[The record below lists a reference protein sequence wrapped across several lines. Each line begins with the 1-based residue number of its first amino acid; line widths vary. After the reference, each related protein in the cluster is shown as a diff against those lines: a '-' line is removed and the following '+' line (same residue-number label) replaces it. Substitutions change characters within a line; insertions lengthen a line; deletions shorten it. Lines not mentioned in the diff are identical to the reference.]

1 MVTHPTCDSLSYGA
15 MKMLQISK
23 LLTNLKHQVYGRI
36 YFQKCKDLDPMVY
49 MWKGLVWN
57 INIVC
62 NIHFG
67 NHLDLATTHLLGVAW
82 NKTREDKMKKIKL
95 CPLQRSSLLS
105 FDMILSFKYSI
116 IKVLWLTNIEK
127 SCFFYQSV

>member
-1 MVTHPTCDSLSYGA
+1 VVTHPTCDSLSYGA
-15 MKMLQISK
+15 MKMLQKSK
-23 LLTNLKHQVYGRI
+23 LLTNLKHQVYERI

-49 MWKGLVWN
+49 MWKGLVCN
-57 INIVC
+57 INSVC

-67 NHLDLATTHLLGVAW
+67 NHLDLARTHLLGVAW